1 MVPSSIL
8 QLAEMLKWV
17 ALAVLL
23 LNLAVIVAQYV
34 RF

>member
-8 QLAEMLKWV
+8 QFAEMLKWV

-23 LNLAVIVAQYV
+23 LNFAVIVAHYA